1 MSPRLSTQ
9 PIIPRSDLEK
19 IGDERL
25 REAEA
30 LLEAGCFAGAAYL
43 GGYSVECYLKAAIC
57 HRLRQDQLFKAFKT
71 HDLDGLL
78 LCAELAADL
87 KDDTH
92 VYKSFRQIVGLW
104 NDKNGEVA
112 VRYRDPADINQATAR
127 TFFDWLLGVPEGL
140 IPWLRRAIS

>member
-19 IGDERL
+19 IGEERL

-30 LLEAGCFAGAAYL
+30 LLEAGCFAGAVYL

-57 HRLRQDQLFKAFKT
+57 HRLTWDQLLGAFKT
-71 HDLDGLL
+71 HDLEALLRYTGLAGPL
-78 LCAELAADL
+78 EDQIL
-87 KDDTH
+87 
-92 VYKSFRQIVGLW
+92 VYENFRQIVGLW
-104 NDKNGEVA
+104 NDKNGDVA
-112 VRYRDPADINQATAR
+112 VRYRNPADINQATAQ
-127 TFFDWLLGVPEGL
+127 TFHDWLLGVPEGL